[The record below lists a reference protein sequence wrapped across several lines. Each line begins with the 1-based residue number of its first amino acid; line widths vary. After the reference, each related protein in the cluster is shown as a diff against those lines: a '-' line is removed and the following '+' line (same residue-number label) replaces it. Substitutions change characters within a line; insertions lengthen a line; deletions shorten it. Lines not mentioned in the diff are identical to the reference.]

1 MLMTMLAAF
10 LHHLLA
16 FTLIACLFSQWL
28 LLRAPLDADRVRH
41 LVRIDA
47 LYGLSAIAVLAIG
60 FWRLL
65 ALEKGWPFY
74 QQQPFFYI
82 KLSTFLIIG
91 LLSIRPTL
99 SFPRWKKLL
108 TAPDG
113 LSQIHAAQS
122 AVRRLV
128 TMELLLVPVLL
139 FAAAAM
145 ARGGFV

>member
-1 MLMTMLAAF
+1 MLMTLLAAF

-28 LLRAPLDADRVRH
+28 LLRQPLDAISVRR

-47 LYGLSAIAVLAIG
+47 LYGLSAMAVLAVG

-74 QQQPFFYI
+74 QQQTFFYL
-82 KLSTFLIIG
+82 KLATFLIIG

-108 TAPDG
+108 AVPDG
-113 LSQIHAAQS
+113 LVQIHAAQQG
-122 AVRRLV
+122 VRRLITV
-128 TMELLLVPVLL
+128 ELLLVPVLL

-145 ARGGFV
+145 ARGVSL